1 MRGKP
6 DLWEHENGKWYIL
19 WHESGKTHRVSTGS
33 TDKSRAITFL
43 ADFLKKWNAPDREV
57 GGTSLTVGQAIEY
70 YLTETALEGRKVNTS
85 DFARVKK
92 QLGSLPAT
100 SITPSICRNYR
111 KSNSDISS
119 GTVRKQITM
128 LRAALR
134 YCVKN
139 RQIKNEFDFWLP
151 SDNSPRDRW
160 LSKDECRA
168 LIETLARPYQKTFA
182 QLALSTGG
190 RRTAVC
196 QIHKSQYARGVLDMR
211 ISQQTNKRRGLVP
224 VIKDSALD
232 GVLLAAIKR
241 SRSGYLVECRGRAIT
256 PLTATK
262 FIKAAG
268 ASAGL
273 GLIGPHTLKHTACVH
288 MAQGGVPLEDI
299 ADYTA
304 TSLKTIHDNYLHH
317 TPERGLRAAKAL
329 VDIY

>member
-6 DLWEHENGKWYIL
+6 DLWEHQNGKWYIR
-19 WHESGKTHRVSTGS
+19 WEEGGNTRRVSTGS
-33 TDKSRAITFL
+33 TDKNRAITFL
-43 ADFLKKWNAPDREV
+43 ADFLKRWNAPDREV
-57 GGTSLTVGQAIEY
+57 GGFSLTVGQAIEY
-70 YLTETALEGRKVNTS
+70 YLSETALEGRTVNTS
-85 DFARVKK
+85 DFARIKK

-111 KSNSDISS
+111 KSNSDISN

-134 YCVKN
+134 YCVTN
-139 RQIKNEFDFWLP
+139 RQIKNDFDFWLP

-160 LSKDECRA
+160 LSKDECKA
-168 LIETLARPYQKTFA
+168 LIKTLARPYQKTFA

-224 VIKDSALD
+224 VIKGSALD

-268 ASAGL
+268 ESAGL